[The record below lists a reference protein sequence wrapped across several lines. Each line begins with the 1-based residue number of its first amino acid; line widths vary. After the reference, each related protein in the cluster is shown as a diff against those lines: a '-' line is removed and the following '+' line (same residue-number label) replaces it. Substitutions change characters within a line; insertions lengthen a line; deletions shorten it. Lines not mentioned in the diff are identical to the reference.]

1 MAMPAEGG
9 ATGRGARRSPWLA
22 LLLSLIMPGVG
33 HIYVGYTG
41 RGVAVLGLV
50 IAWPWLFFF
59 LIRQGLLP
67 RFWMFAALL
76 ALLLALLLF
85 ALIDPVL
92 KARRPRA
99 HGLSPYKKCYT
110 WSWALVIGWIA
121 STIPCIV
128 VSKIP
133 ASGYFQV
140 PSSSME
146 PTLHAGEVFLAD
158 PAYYRDH
165 APARGEVII
174 YFNPKHPTVHFIKRI
189 IALAGDRIAVRDGRA
204 IVNGMPVDEPYIRVG
219 DPGFFLNNM
228 KEETVPAGHVYVM
241 GDSRANSID
250 SRSGAEHGPVPLEN
264 IVARATEIV
273 LSIELSRIGRWIG
286 SPAN

>member
-1 MAMPAEGG
+1 MSVEEA
-9 ATGRGARRSPWLA
+9 ATGQGAHGSRWLA
-22 LLLSLIMPGVG
+22 LLLSLLMPGVG
-33 HIYVGYTG
+33 HIYVGYTR
-41 RGVAVLGLV
+41 RGLTLLGLI
-50 IAWPWLFFF
+50 IAWRWLFFL

-67 RFWMFAALL
+67 RFWVFTTLVALL
-76 ALLLALLLF
+76 IALVLF

-92 KARRPRA
+92 KARKTRA
-99 HGLSPYKKCYT
+99 PGLGPYARWYACGG
-110 WSWALVIGWIA
+110 ALLVGWVA

-128 VSKIP
+128 VSKVP

-146 PTLHAGEVFLAD
+146 PTLHAGEVFLGD
-158 PAYYRDH
+158 PAYHRDH

-189 IALAGDRIAVRDGRA
+189 IAFAGDRIAVREGRA
-204 IVNGMPVDEPYIRVG
+204 IVNGTPVDDPYVRVG
-219 DPGFFLNNM
+219 DPSFFLNNM
-228 KEETVPAGHVYVM
+228 KEETVPPGHVYVI

-250 SRSGAEHGPVPLEN
+250 SRSGAEHGPVRLEN

-273 LSIELSRIGRWIG
+273 FSTELSRIGRWIG
-286 SPAN
+286 TPAN